1 MKAYFF
7 EKRYLKTTIRTDS
20 NTLTLKMHFEQLTQ
34 TCEQAHN
41 YLQGTAVSVVNQ
53 SLTIRN
59 WLFGHYIVEYEQNG
73 EDRAK
78 YGDQFLAALAKDLKS
93 KGIKGL
99 SKRNL
104 HYFCQF
110 YLMYPATG
118 QLITSM
124 NLPRPIVQTL
134 SAQSETTQKKAS
146 KIEID
151 PQILISRISFSHI
164 IELMGEKD
172 PIKRIFYE
180 VEAIKGN
187 WSVRQLK
194 RQMESLLYER
204 TGLSTDKKGLIQDIN
219 KKAEPLTPEGILRDP
234 YVFEFVGLEPKEKFA
249 ENELEEAL
257 ISHLQVF
264 LLELGMGFCFESR
277 QKRLTI
283 DGEYY
288 YVDLVFYHRMLK
300 CHVLIDLKTRKF
312 QYTDA
317 GQMNFY
323 LNYYKDNEISESD
336 NPPVG
341 IVLCTDKKTSTVK
354 YATGSLDNHL
364 FVSRYQVQLPTA
376 KELEEFIRQD
386 INRLG

>member
-1 MKAYFF
+1 M
-7 EKRYLKTTIRTDS
+7 
-20 NTLTLKMHFEQLTQ
+20 NFEQLMQ
-34 TCEQAHN
+34 ACEQTHN
-41 YLQGTAVSVVNQ
+41 YLRETAVSAVNR

-59 WLFGHYIVEYEQNG
+59 WLFGHHIVEYEQNG

-78 YGDQFLAALAKDLKS
+78 YGDQLFAILAKDLRS

-110 YLMYPATG
+110 YLLYPAVG
-118 QLITSM
+118 QVVVNM
-124 NLPRPIVQTL
+124 NMPKQIVQTV
-134 SAQSETTQKKAS
+134 SAQF
-146 KIEID
+146 EIMQYRADKNKVD
-151 PQILISRISFSHI
+151 PQLIISRLSFSHI
-164 IELMGEKD
+164 IELMGEKE
-172 PIKRIFYE
+172 PEKRFFYE
-180 VEAIKGN
+180 VEAIIGN

-194 RQMESLLYER
+194 RQIGSLLYER
-204 TGLSTDKKGLIQDIN
+204 TGLSTDKKELIEDIN
-219 KKAEPLTPEGILRDP
+219 KKADSSTPEGIMRDP

-249 ENELEEAL
+249 ESNLEEAL

-264 LLELGMGFCFESR
+264 LLELGKGFCLEDR

-288 YVDLVFYHRMLK
+288 YVDLVFYHRILK
-300 CHVLIDLKTRKF
+300 CHILIDLKTRKF
-312 QYTDA
+312 KHTDA

-323 LNYYKDNEISESD
+323 LNYYRDNEIVDGD

-341 IVLCTDKKTSTVK
+341 IVLCTDKKSSTVK
-354 YATGSLDNHL
+354 YATGLLDNHL

-376 KELEEFIRQD
+376 KELEEFIKQD
-386 INRLG
+386 FQMLGGG

>member
-1 MKAYFF
+1 MK
-7 EKRYLKTTIRTDS
+7 S
-20 NTLTLKMHFEQLTQ
+20 H
-34 TCEQAHN
+34 
-41 YLQGTAVSVVNQ
+41 AVSAVNQ

-59 WLFGHYIVEYEQNG
+59 WLFGHYIIEYEQNG

-78 YGDQFLAALAKDLKS
+78 YGDQLLIILAKDLKS

-104 HYFCQF
+104 YYFSQF
-110 YLMYPATG
+110 YLVYPAIG
-118 QLITSM
+118 QVITSM
-124 NLPRPIVQTL
+124 KLPRPILQTV
-134 SAQSETTQKKAS
+134 SAKSEIAKVDETTELS
-146 KIEID
+146 
-151 PQILISRISFSHI
+151 PQILINRLSFSHI
-164 IELMGEKD
+164 IELIGETD
-172 PIKRIFYE
+172 STKRTFYA

-194 RQMESLLYER
+194 RQMGSLLYER
-204 TGLSTDKKGLIQDIN
+204 TGMSTDKKGLIRDII
-219 KKAEPLTPEGILRDP
+219 KKADPSTPEGIMRDP

-249 ENELEEAL
+249 ESDLEKAL

-264 LLELGMGFCFESR
+264 LLELGKGFCFESR

-288 YVDLVFYHRMLK
+288 NIDLVFYHRILK

-312 QYTDA
+312 QHTDA

-323 LNYYKDNEISESD
+323 LNYYSNIEMEEGD

-341 IVLCTDKKTSTVK
+341 MVLCTDKKSSTVK
-354 YATGSLDNHL
+354 YATGSIDNKL
-364 FVSRYQVQLPTA
+364 FVSRYQVELPTVN
-376 KELEEFIRQD
+376 ELKEFIKRD
-386 INRLG
+386 FKLLRG